1 MRVISRVHLCPKQPS
16 MYPRL
21 RSILNVL
28 FVTVFFSLHAQAQTL
43 KLSGKVMSSR
53 NEALPGA
60 TIIVAG
66 VSKQTQADIEGK
78 FYLTLEAGKKYTLTI
93 SNTGYE
99 TKSVSEVDVA
109 VNQENYLEIVLQ
121 DKTNLE
127 GVTVKTTSRRQE
139 NTTALL
145 AFQRSNTALSSGL
158 AADFIRRTPDKNT
171 GEVLKR
177 VSGASIQEGKFVVV
191 RGLSDRYNSAVINNA
206 QLPST
211 EPDKKAF
218 SFEVIPSS
226 LIDNIIINKTA
237 TPELPGEF
245 AGGLVQINTKDVPTR
260 DLLTVSVALGFNT
273 QSVFKDFTSNERNG
287 NDWFGFDDKTRSL
300 PSGFPKTQQEYR
312 SGNTEQKLAWS
323 KLFNSDVYHEV
334 NNKALPT
341 QTYSITWGK
350 SSKFKNGGVLGTIL
364 SVQYRNSM
372 LKYEVER
379 KLHEQTGDEVVVITD
394 NQNRYNVN
402 AGALLNISYVKG
414 KHKISLKNLFNQ
426 LFEDNYYSRS
436 GFNNDRIQDIN
447 FRSSILNQRSLYSGQ
462 LEGDH
467 QLTNSGIK
475 FKWNGNFAYN
485 AKTQP
490 DLRTISYN
498 KPKGSGIPFE
508 YNDDDTRRFF
518 SDLEDFSYG
527 ANGSL
532 TFPFTLNKNK
542 QTFKTGGSTLIRIR
556 DFKSRIFQYQP
567 ASPTQFDPTK
577 ATLPFNQIFAQ
588 SNIANNG
595 FVLNDFTNNQDKYFG
610 VSVLNGM
617 YGMFDNKFSEKIRLV
632 WGVRVENFQQFLTT
646 RDVTSKRVVVNTEK
660 WDVLPSF
667 NLTVS
672 PNTKN
677 SIRVSGSRTVARP
690 EFREIAP
697 FSFYDY
703 EANYGVNGNTD
714 LQRTS
719 ILNGDI
725 RYEFYPKGG
734 EAITI
739 GGFYKYFDAPI
750 ELRLDPS
757 SVLDRRNYGYS
768 NVDNA
773 YTVGVEFEVRKNLD
787 FINKTLENFSV
798 FSNLTYS
805 YSKVKLATTSA
816 GGQASSVNRPLQGQS
831 PYLANLGLQYNSKE
845 DGWSGSAL
853 FNRIGQRLSLVGNQD
868 FPDIY
873 EKPRNQVDIQLAK
886 KVMKN
891 RAEVKLTWADI
902 LNNAYYF
909 YENVDSK
916 KAYNGG
922 SDRLFNSYKPGS
934 TITVSFTYD
943 FIIGKK

>member
-1 MRVISRVHLCPKQPS
+1 
-16 MYPRL
+16 MYFRL
-21 RSILNVL
+21 RSLLSVL
-28 FVTVFFSLHAQAQTL
+28 FLISVFSLQAQSIKFT
-43 KLSGKVMSSR
+43 GKVMNAK

-60 TIIVAG
+60 TIVVGGAG
-66 VSKQTQADIEGK
+66 KQILADIEGK
-78 FYLTLEAGKKYTLTI
+78 FYVNLEAGKKYTLTV
-93 SNTGYE
+93 SNVGYE
-99 TKSVSEVDVA
+99 TKEITDVDVTA
-109 VNQENYLEIVLQ
+109 NQENHLEIVLQ
-121 DKTNLE
+121 EKSALE
-127 GVTVKTTSRRQE
+127 GVVLKTTSRKQE

-145 AFQRSNTALSSGL
+145 TFQRSNTAMSSGL
-158 AADFIRRTPDKNT
+158 AADFIRRTPDRNT

-177 VSGASIQEGKFVVV
+177 VSGASIQDGKFVVV

-218 SFEVIPSS
+218 SFDVIPAS
-226 LIDNIIINKTA
+226 LVDNIIINKTA

-245 AGGLVQINTKDVPTR
+245 AGGLIQINTKDVPTR
-260 DLLTVSVALGFNT
+260 DLLTISIGLGFNT

-287 NDWFGFDDKTRSL
+287 NDWLGFDDKTRGL
-300 PSGFPKTQQEYR
+300 PSGFPKTQQEFR
-312 SGNTEQKLAWS
+312 SGSTQQRLAWS
-323 KLFNSDVYHEV
+323 RLLNSDVYNEV
-334 NNKALPT
+334 NNKALPI

-350 SSKFKNGGVLGTIL
+350 STKFKNGGVLGTIL

-372 LKYEVER
+372 LKYDVQR
-379 KLHEQTGDEVVVITD
+379 RLHEQTGDAVVELED
-394 NQNRYNVN
+394 NQNKYSVNV
-402 AGALLNISYVKG
+402 GALANISYVKG
-414 KHKISLKNLFNQ
+414 KHKVSFKNLFNQ
-426 LFEDNYYSRS
+426 LFEDNYYTRG
-436 GFNNDRIQDIN
+436 GFNNDRVQDIN
-447 FRSSILNQRSLYSGQ
+447 FRSSVLNQRSLYSGQ

-467 QLTNSGIK
+467 QLTSSGIK
-475 FKWNGNFAYN
+475 LKWNGNFAYN

-490 DLRTISYN
+490 DLRTSSYFR
-498 KPKGSGIPFE
+498 PKGTNNPFE

-532 TFPFTLNKNK
+532 TFPFTMNKNK

-567 ASPTQFDPTK
+567 ASPTQFDATK
-577 ATLPFNQIFAQ
+577 AALPFNQIFAP

-617 YGMFDNKFSEKIRLV
+617 YGMFDNKFGTKIRLV

-646 RDVTSKRVVVNTEK
+646 KDVTSKRVVVNTEK

-667 NLTVS
+667 NFTLS
-672 PNTKN
+672 PNAKN
-677 SIRVSGSRTVARP
+677 SIRVAASRTVARP

-714 LQRTS
+714 LKRTS
-719 ILNGDI
+719 ILNGDV

-739 GGFYKYFDAPI
+739 GVFYKYFDAPI

-768 NVDNA
+768 NVDEA
-773 YTVGVEFEVRKNLD
+773 YTVGAEFEVRKNLD

-798 FSNLTYS
+798 FANLTYS
-805 YSKVKLATTSA
+805 YSKVTLASTSS
-816 GGQASSVNRPLQGQS
+816 GGVSTSVNRPLQGQS
-831 PYLANLGLQYNSKE
+831 PYLANVGLQYNSKQG
-845 DGWSGSAL
+845 GWSGSL
-853 FNRIGQRLSLVGNQD
+853 LYNRIGQRLSLVGNSD

-873 EKPRNQVDIQLAK
+873 ERPRNQADFQLAK

-891 RAEVKLTWADI
+891 RAEVKITWADL
-902 LNNAYYF
+902 LNNAFYF

-916 KAYNGG
+916 KAFSTG

-934 TITVSFTYD
+934 TITIGFTYD
-943 FIIGKK
+943 FNIGKK

>member
-1 MRVISRVHLCPKQPS
+1 
-16 MYPRL
+16 MYFRL
-21 RSILNVL
+21 RILMSVFL
-28 FVTVFFSLHAQAQTL
+28 ISTLVTLQAQAQTI
-43 KLSGKVMSSR
+43 KLSGKVMNTK

-60 TIIVAG
+60 TIVIDGAG
-66 VSKQTQADIEGK
+66 KQVLADIEGK
-78 FYLTLEAGKKYTLTI
+78 FYLNLDAGKKYTLTI
-93 SNTGYE
+93 SNVGYE
-99 TKSVSEVDVA
+99 TKSVSEVDVTA
-109 VNQENYLEIVLQ
+109 NQENYLEIVLQ
-121 DKTNLE
+121 DKANLE
-127 GVTVKTTSRRQE
+127 GVVIKTTSRRQE

-145 AFQRSNTALSSGL
+145 TFQRSNTALSSGL
-158 AADFIRRTPDKNT
+158 AADFIRRTPDRNT

-177 VSGASIQEGKFVVV
+177 VSGASIQDGKFVIV

-218 SFEVIPSS
+218 SFDVIPSS
-226 LIDNIIINKTA
+226 LVDNIIINKTA

-260 DLLTVSVALGFNT
+260 DLLTVSIGLGFNT

-287 NDWFGFDDKTRSL
+287 TDWIGFDDKTRGL

-312 SGNTEQKLAWS
+312 SGTTQQRLAWS
-323 KLFNSDVYHEV
+323 KLLNSDVYNEV
-334 NNKALPT
+334 NNRALPT

-350 SSKFKNGGVLGTIL
+350 STKFKNGGVLGTIL

-372 LKYEVER
+372 LIYDVQR
-379 KLHEQTGDEVVVITD
+379 KLHEQTGEEVVVLTD
-394 NQNRYNVN
+394 NQNKYSVNV
-402 AGALLNISYVKG
+402 GALANISYVKG
-414 KHKISLKNLFNQ
+414 KHKISFKNLFNQ
-426 LFEDNYYSRS
+426 LLEDNYYTRG

-447 FRSSILNQRSLYSGQ
+447 FRSSVLNQRSLYSGQ

-467 QLTNSGIK
+467 QLTTSGIK
-475 FKWNGNFAYN
+475 LKWNGNFAYN

-498 KPKGSGIPFE
+498 KPKGTNNPYE

-532 TFPFTLNKNK
+532 SIPFTMNKNK

-567 ASPTQFDPTK
+567 ASPTQFDATK
-577 ATLPFNQIFAQ
+577 ARLPFNQIFAAA
-588 SNIANNG
+588 NIANNG
-595 FVLNDFTNNQDKYFG
+595 FVINDFTNNQDKYFG
-610 VSVLNGM
+610 VSILNGM
-617 YGMFDNKFSEKIRLV
+617 YGMFDNKFGEKIRLV

-646 RDVTSKRVVVNTEK
+646 KDVTSKRVVVNTEK

-667 NLTVS
+667 NFTLS

-677 SIRVSGSRTVARP
+677 SIRIAGSRTVARP

-703 EANYGVNGNTD
+703 EANYGVNGNVD
-714 LQRTS
+714 LKRTS

-739 GGFYKYFDAPI
+739 GGFYKYFDSPI
-750 ELRLDPS
+750 ELRLDNS

-773 YTVGVEFEVRKNLD
+773 YTIGAEFEVRKNLD
-787 FINKTLENFSV
+787 FVNKTLDNFSV
-798 FSNLTYS
+798 FANFTYS
-805 YSKVKLATTSA
+805 YSKVTLATTTA
-816 GGQASSVNRPLQGQS
+816 GGVATSVNRPLQGQS
-831 PYLANLGLQYNSKE
+831 PYLVNLGLQYNSKQG
-845 DGWSGSAL
+845 GWSGSAL
-853 FNRIGQRLSLVGNQD
+853 YNRVGQRLSLVGNQD
-868 FPDIY
+868 FADIY
-873 EKPRNQVDIQLAK
+873 ERPRNQVDFQLAK

-891 RAEVKLTWADI
+891 KGEVKLTWADL

-916 KAYNGG
+916 KAFSTG

-934 TITVSFTYD
+934 TINLAFTYD
-943 FIIGKK
+943 FNIGKK

>member
-1 MRVISRVHLCPKQPS
+1 
-16 MYPRL
+16 MYFRL
-21 RSILNVL
+21 QLVFLSL
-28 FVTVFFSLHAQAQTL
+28 FTGLFSFSQAQSL
-43 KLSGKVMSSR
+43 KLTGKVL
-53 NEALPGA
+53 NEKNEPLPGA
-60 TIIVAG
+60 T
-66 VSKQTQADIEGK
+66 VSIGKTGSKVIADVEGK
-78 FYLTLEAGKKYTLTI
+78 FYITLESGTKYTLTV
-93 SNTGYE
+93 SNVGYE
-99 TKSVSEVDVA
+99 TKEITEVDVTA
-109 VNQENYLEIVLQ
+109 NQENYLEIVLK
-121 DKTNLE
+121 DKSTLE
-127 GVTVKTTSRRQE
+127 GVTLKSTFRRQE

-145 AFQRSNTALSSGL
+145 TFQRNNTALSSGL
-158 AADFIRRTPDKNT
+158 AADFIRRTPDRNT

-177 VSGASIQEGKFVVV
+177 VSGTSIQDGKFVVV

-218 SFEVIPSS
+218 SFDVIPSS

-260 DLLTVSVALGFNT
+260 DLLTVSISLGFNT
-273 QSVFKDFTSNERNG
+273 QSVFKDFTSNQRNA
-287 NDWFGFDDKTRSL
+287 NDLMGFDDMTRGL
-300 PSGFPKTQQEYR
+300 PAGFPTTQQQYR
-312 SGNTEQKLAWS
+312 SGTTQQKIAWS
-323 KLFNSDVYHEV
+323 KLFNNDVYNEE
-334 NNKALPT
+334 NNKALPV

-350 SSKFKNGGVLGTIL
+350 SARFKNGGVLGTIL

-372 LKYEVER
+372 LKYDVQR
-379 KLHEQTGDEVVVITD
+379 RLHEQTGGAVVELED
-394 NQNRYNVN
+394 NQNKYSINV
-402 AGALLNISYVKG
+402 GALANISYIKG
-414 KHKISLKNLFNQ
+414 KHKISFKNLFNQ
-426 LFEDNYYSRS
+426 LFEDNYYTRG
-436 GFNNDRIQDIN
+436 GFNNDRVQDIN
-447 FRSSILNQRSLYSGQ
+447 FRSSVLNQRSLYSGQ

-467 QLTNSGIK
+467 QLTASGIK
-475 FKWNGNFAYN
+475 LKWNGNFAYN
-485 AKTQP
+485 WKSQP
-490 DLRTISYN
+490 DLRTSAYFRA
-498 KPKGSGIPFE
+498 KGTNNPFE

-518 SDLEDFSYG
+518 SNLKDYSYG

-532 TFPFTLNKNK
+532 TIPFIMSKNK

-556 DFKSRIFQYQP
+556 DFRSRIFQYQP
-567 ASPTQFDPTK
+567 ASPTQFDPSK

-588 SNIANNG
+588 ANIATNG

-617 YGMFDNKFSEKIRLV
+617 YGMFDNKFGEKIRLV

-646 RDVTSKRVVVNTEK
+646 KDVTSKRIVVNTEK

-667 NLTVS
+667 NFTLS

-703 EANYGVNGNTD
+703 ESNYGVNGNVD
-714 LQRTS
+714 LKRTS
-719 ILNGDI
+719 ILNGDV

-739 GGFYKYFDAPI
+739 GGFYKYFDDPI

-773 YTVGVEFEVRKNLD
+773 YTLGAEVEVRKNLD
-787 FINKTLENFSV
+787 FISKSLDNFSV
-798 FSNLTYS
+798 FVNLTYS
-805 YSKVKLATTSA
+805 YSKVTLATTTA
-816 GGQASSVNRPLQGQS
+816 GGQATSVNRPLQGQS
-831 PYLANLGLQYNSKE
+831 PYLANLGLQYNSKQG
-845 DGWSGSAL
+845 GWSGSAL
-853 FNRIGQRLSLVGNQD
+853 YNRIGQRLSLVGNQD

-873 EKPRNQVDIQLAK
+873 ERPRNQVDFQIAK

-891 RAEVKLTWADI
+891 RAEVKLTWADL
-902 LNNAYYF
+902 LNNSYYF
-909 YENVDSK
+909 YENVGSK
-916 KAYNGG
+916 KAFTSGN
-922 SDRLFNSYKPGS
+922 DRLFNSYKPGS
-934 TITVSFTYD
+934 TITIGFSYD
-943 FIIGKK
+943 FNIGKK

>member
-1 MRVISRVHLCPKQPS
+1 
-16 MYPRL
+16 MYFRL
-21 RSILNVL
+21 RFLMSVL
-28 FVTVFFSLHAQAQTL
+28 FVSAAFFVQAQAQTI
-43 KLSGKVMSSR
+43 KLTGKVLNGK
-53 NEALPGA
+53 NEPLPGA
-60 TIIVAG
+60 TIVIEGAG
-66 VSKQTQADIEGK
+66 KQVFADIEGK
-78 FYLTLEAGKKYTLTI
+78 FYLNLEAGKKYTLTI
-93 SNTGYE
+93 SNAGYE
-99 TKSVSEVDVA
+99 TKSVSEVDVTA
-109 VNQENYLEIVLQ
+109 NQENYMEIVLQ
-121 DKTNLE
+121 DKSTLE
-127 GVTVKTTSRRQE
+127 GVTLKSTSRRQE
-139 NTTALL
+139 NTAALL
-145 AFQRSNTALSSGL
+145 TFQRSNTALSSGL
-158 AADFIRRTPDKNT
+158 AADFIRRTPDRNT

-177 VSGASIQEGKFVVV
+177 VSGASIQDGKFVVV

-206 QLPST
+206 LLPST

-218 SFEVIPSS
+218 SFDVIPSS
-226 LIDNIIINKTA
+226 LVDNIIINKTA

-245 AGGLVQINTKDVPTR
+245 AGGLIQINTKDVPTR
-260 DLLTVSVALGFNT
+260 DLLTVSIGLGFNT

-287 NDWFGFDDKTRSL
+287 NDWMGFDDKTRGL
-300 PSGFPKTQQEYR
+300 PDGFPKTQQQYR
-312 SGNTEQKLAWS
+312 IGTTQQKLEWS
-323 KLFNSDVYHEV
+323 RLFNSDVYNEV
-334 NNKALPT
+334 YNKALPT

-350 SSKFKNGGVLGTIL
+350 STKFKNGAVLGTIL

-372 LKYEVER
+372 LIYDVER
-379 KLHEQTGDEVVVITD
+379 RLHENDGGAVVELTD
-394 NQNRYNVN
+394 KQNRYSVN
-402 AGALLNISYVKG
+402 AGALANISYVKG
-414 KHKISLKNLFNQ
+414 KHKISFKNLFNQ
-426 LFEDNYYSRS
+426 LFEDNYYTRG

-447 FRSSILNQRSLYSGQ
+447 FRSSVLNQRSLYSGQ

-467 QLTNSGIK
+467 QLTASGIK
-475 FKWNGNFAYN
+475 LKWNGNFAYN
-485 AKTQP
+485 AKSQP
-490 DLRTISYN
+490 DLRTSAYFRS
-498 KPKGSGIPFE
+498 KGTNNPFE

-518 SDLEDFSYG
+518 SSLQDFSYG

-532 TFPFTLNKNK
+532 TFPFLLNKNK

-556 DFKSRIFQYQP
+556 DFRSRIFQYQP
-567 ASPTQFDPTK
+567 ASPTNFDLAK
-577 ATLPFNQIFAQ
+577 AALPFNQIFAQ

-617 YGMFDNKFSEKIRLV
+617 YGMVDNKFGEKIRLV

-667 NLTVS
+667 NFTLS

-703 EANYGVNGNTD
+703 EANYGVNGNVD
-714 LQRTS
+714 LKRTS

-739 GGFYKYFDAPI
+739 GGFYKYFDDPI

-773 YTVGVEFEVRKNLD
+773 YTIGAELEIRKNLD
-787 FINKTLENFSV
+787 VISKSLDNFSV
-798 FSNLTYS
+798 FANLTYS
-805 YSKVKLATTSA
+805 YSKVTLSGTTS
-816 GGQASSVNRPLQGQS
+816 GGTATSVNRPLQGQS
-831 PYLANLGLQYNSKE
+831 PYLANLGLQYNSKQG
-845 DGWSGSAL
+845 GWSGSAL
-853 FNRIGQRLSLVGNQD
+853 YNRIGQRLSLVGNLD

-873 EKPRNQVDIQLAK
+873 ERPRNQVDFQLAK
-886 KVMKN
+886 KIMKN
-891 RAEVKLTWADI
+891 KGELKLTWADL
-902 LNNAYYF
+902 LNNAFYF
-909 YENVDSK
+909 YENMDNK
-916 KAYNGG
+916 KAFSGG

-934 TITVSFTYD
+934 TITVGFTYD
-943 FIIGKK
+943 FNIGKK

>member
-1 MRVISRVHLCPKQPS
+1 
-16 MYPRL
+16 MYSRL
-21 RSILNVL
+21 RLLLSVL
-28 FVTVFFSLHAQAQTL
+28 FLSSIFSIQAQTQTI
-43 KLSGKVMSSR
+43 KLTGKVMNAK

-60 TIIVAG
+60 TIVIEGAG
-66 VSKQTQADIEGK
+66 KQVLADIEGK
-78 FYLTLEAGKKYTLTI
+78 FYITLEAGKKYTLTF

-99 TKSVSEVDVA
+99 TKSVSEVDVTA
-109 VNQENYLEIVLQ
+109 NQENYLEIVLQ
-121 DKTNLE
+121 DKATLE
-127 GVTVKTTSRRQE
+127 GVTLKTTSRKQE

-145 AFQRSNTALSSGL
+145 SFQRNNTAMSSGL
-158 AADFIRRTPDKNT
+158 AADFIRRTPDRNT

-177 VSGASIQEGKFVVV
+177 VSGASIQDGKFVVV

-218 SFEVIPSS
+218 SFDVIPSS
-226 LIDNIIINKTA
+226 LVDNIIINKTA

-260 DLLTVSVALGFNT
+260 DLLTVSISLGFNT

-287 NDWFGFDDKTRSL
+287 NDWLGFDDKTRSL
-300 PSGFPKTQQEYR
+300 PAGFPKTQQEFR
-312 SGNTEQKLAWS
+312 SGSTQQRLAWS
-323 KLFNSDVYHEV
+323 RLLNSDVYSEV

-341 QTYSITWGK
+341 QTYSLTWGK
-350 SSKFKNGGVLGTIL
+350 STKFKKGGVLGTIL

-372 LKYEVER
+372 LKYDVQR
-379 KLHEQTGDEVVVITD
+379 KLYEQTGDAVVELTD
-394 NQNRYNVN
+394 NQNKYSVNV
-402 AGALLNISYVKG
+402 GALANISYVKG
-414 KHKISLKNLFNQ
+414 KHKISFKNLFNQ
-426 LFEDNYYSRS
+426 LLEDNYYTRG
-436 GFNNDRIQDIN
+436 GFNNDRIQDIS
-447 FRSSILNQRSLYSGQ
+447 FRSSVLNQRSLYSGQ

-467 QLTNSGIK
+467 QLTKSGIK
-475 FKWNGNFAYN
+475 LRWNGNFAYN
-485 AKTQP
+485 WKTQP
-490 DLRTISYN
+490 DLRTIAYN
-498 KPKGSGIPFE
+498 RPKGTNNPFE

-518 SDLEDFSYG
+518 SDLKDFSYG

-532 TFPFTLNKNK
+532 TIPFTMNKNK
-542 QTFKTGGSTLIRIR
+542 QTFKAGGSTLIRIR
-556 DFKSRIFQYQP
+556 DFRSRIFQYQP
-567 ASPTQFDPTK
+567 ASPTQFNSSK
-577 ATLPFNQIFAQ
+577 SSLPFNQIFGSA
-588 SNIANNG
+588 NIANDG
-595 FVLNDFTNNQDKYFG
+595 FVINDFTNNQDKYFG
-610 VSVLNGM
+610 VSALNGM
-617 YGMFDNKFSEKIRLV
+617 YGMFDNKFGEKIRFV

-646 RDVTSKRVVVNTEK
+646 KDVTSKRVVVNTEK

-667 NLTVS
+667 NLTIS

-677 SIRVSGSRTVARP
+677 SIRVAASRTVARP

-703 EANYGVNGNTD
+703 EANYGVNGNVD
-714 LQRTS
+714 LKRTS

-734 EAITI
+734 EAITL
-739 GGFYKYFDAPI
+739 GVFYKYFDAPI

-768 NVDNA
+768 NVDEA
-773 YTVGVEFEVRKNLD
+773 YTVGAEFEVRKNLD

-798 FSNLTYS
+798 FANLTYS
-805 YSKVKLATTSA
+805 YSKVTLASTSS
-816 GGQASSVNRPLQGQS
+816 GGVSSSVNRPLQGQS
-831 PYLANLGLQYNSKE
+831 PYLANVGLQYNSKQG
-845 DGWSGSAL
+845 GWSGSL
-853 FNRIGQRLSLVGNQD
+853 LYNRIGQRLSLVGNLD

-873 EKPRNQVDIQLAK
+873 ERPRNQVDFQLAK

-891 RAEVKLTWADI
+891 KGEIKLTWADL

-916 KAYNGG
+916 KAFSTG

-934 TITVSFTYD
+934 TINLAFTYD
-943 FIIGKK
+943 FNIGKK